1 MPGARSSLATGGYC
15 SKAGLW
21 RAHDRSE
28 GAGNGLRVSG
38 EAIPVVEPD
47 CAAGDGNTL
56 ERVSLLR
63 PPEGALEMSES
74 PVVRCAIYTR
84 KSTEEGLEQSFNSLQ
99 AQRESAKAYI
109 LSHKQEGWHTV
120 PTIYNDGGFS
130 GASLER
136 PALQQLLTDIEA
148 RRMDCVVV
156 YKVDRLSR
164 SLLDFT
170 RLLSL
175 FDKRRVS
182 FVSVTQDFNTSTSM
196 GRLTLNI
203 LLSFAQFER
212 EIIGERTRD
221 KLSAA
226 RRKGKWIGGTPV
238 LGYDVAPEGGR
249 LVVNPAEAEQV
260 REIFSLCARYS
271 TTTEAL
277 REVRA
282 RGWTT
287 KQWTSGRGKRHGGH
301 LLSMSTLRLLLTNVL
316 YRGDISHKGGVYPGE
331 HAPIVSR
338 ELWLEVN
345 AKLKLHRAKT
355 RTNTKLETLLEGL
368 VTCGECGSPL
378 IASFTR
384 RHGHRH
390 VYYICRAGKT
400 GEPVCSQQPVA
411 SLDLDQ
417 SLRERFERMVRVSV
431 DSLQLHQLVRTMSY
445 HSGTRRV
452 SVELREGSRFDYLLP
467 IPVRPGVQ
475 GRAGTRLSPARIPRI
490 SRLMALALRFEGWIA
505 DGTVRSYRE
514 LAEVGH
520 VSRPRL
526 SQIMQLAQL
535 APDIQEQLLLLP
547 PTLEGPDRVFE
558 RNVRSVAR
566 VIDWEKQKELFRP
579 FQEAGSGSA

>member
-1 MPGARSSLATGGYC
+1 
-15 SKAGLW
+15 
-21 RAHDRSE
+21 
-28 GAGNGLRVSG
+28 
-38 EAIPVVEPD
+38 
-47 CAAGDGNTL
+47 
-56 ERVSLLR
+56 
-63 PPEGALEMSES
+63 MSESS

-84 KSTEEGLEQSFNSLQ
+84 KSTEEGLEQAFNSLQ
-99 AQRESAKAYI
+99 AQQESAEAYI
-109 LSHKQEGWHTV
+109 LSHRQEGWHAV

-148 RRMDCVVV
+148 GRIDCVVV

-170 RLLSL
+170 RLLAL
-175 FDKRRVS
+175 FDKHGVS

-249 LVVNPAEAEQV
+249 LIVNPTEAEQV
-260 REIFSLCARYS
+260 REIFSLCARCS

-287 KQWTSGRGKRHGGH
+287 KQWTSGRGKRHGGQ
-301 LLSMSTLRLLLTNVL
+301 LLSTSTLRLLLTNVL
-316 YRGDISHKGGVYPGE
+316 YRGDISHKGGVYAGE
-331 HAPIVSR
+331 HASIVSR

-345 AKLKLHRAKT
+345 NKLKLDRTKT
-355 RTNTKLETLLEGL
+355 RSNAKVETLLENL
-368 VTCGECGSPL
+368 VTCGGCGGPL
-378 IASFTR
+378 SASFTR
-384 RHGHRH
+384 RQGDRH
-390 VYYICRAGKT
+390 VYYICRAGKNRK
-400 GEPVCSQQPVA
+400 PVCPQQPVA
-411 SLDLDQ
+411 SLDLDE
-417 SLRERFERMVRVSV
+417 SLRERFARMGRTSV
-431 DSLQLHQLVRTMSY
+431 DSLQWDQLIRKVSY

-452 SVELREGSRFDYLLP
+452 SVELRDGSPFDYVLP
-467 IPVRPGVQ
+467 VPVRPGVQ
-475 GRAGTRLSPARIPRI
+475 GRAGKRTAPARIPRI
-490 SRLMALALRFEGWIA
+490 SRLMALALRFEGLLA

-535 APDIQEQLLLLP
+535 APDIQEQLLFLP
-547 PTLEGPDRVFE
+547 PTIEGPDRVFE
-558 RNVRSVAR
+558 RNVRSLAR
-566 VIDWEKQKELFRP
+566 VLDWEKQKELFRIL
-579 FQEAGSGSA
+579 EDLEKRT